1 MTIDHPRHDELA
13 GRIDHVDVATAC
25 GYGRR
30 PTHRRNPIICDADDT
45 ILHDFTV
52 DRIENGTA
60 NNVQERHRH
69 LLACLRCVAL
79 RSRFPMASGCAT
91 LMGASAA
98 QASYWSMATLYRPS

>member
-13 GRIDHVDVATAC
+13 GRIDYVDIATAR
-25 GYGRR
+25 GYSRR

-60 NNVQERHRH
+60 NNVQERHRP
-69 LLACLRCVAL
+69 LLACLPCAAL
-79 RSRFPMASGCAT
+79 RYRFPWPPDAP
-91 LMGASAA
+91 
-98 QASYWSMATLYRPS
+98 R